1 MKTQFLL
8 IALVLVGGA
17 FAGRAILKTDSAAN
31 AETGHHD
38 HDEPHSDS
46 DHHHCASAKTIPEEG
61 PHGGKLLRGVGF
73 ELEVTIFETDTPPEF
88 RVFGY
93 RNGQP
98 LAPTDFTVVIELQR
112 LGDRTDSFAFRPD
125 GTFQRGEGVVR
136 EPHSFDVVVR
146 ADHGGKSQQWIYE
159 SYEGRTR
166 IEPAMAE
173 RSGIKVAAA
182 GPTTLRE
189 TIKLHGLIKPDAN
202 RVAKVGARFPGWVKE
217 VRKQLGDPIES
228 GDVLAIVES
237 NESLQAYEVKAPHAG
252 IITER
257 NVTVGSVT
265 ADGALFVVTDHS
277 SVWVDLNVLS
287 TDANKVKAG
296 LPVVV
301 QTVDGSQS
309 VELTLPEF
317 LPGAVVESQTRV
329 IRLQL
334 DNRDGRWTPGLRV
347 IATVTLPPHEV
358 RVGVQSTGLQSFRD
372 WTVVFAQVAD
382 TYEVRMLELG
392 RSDGEHV
399 EVLGGLE
406 AGERYVTHNSFLVK
420 ADAMKSGA
428 SHDH

>member
-1 MKTQFLL
+1 
-8 IALVLVGGA
+8 
-17 FAGRAILKTDSAAN
+17 
-31 AETGHHD
+31 
-38 HDEPHSDS
+38 
-46 DHHHCASAKTIPEEG
+46 
-61 PHGGKLLRGVGF
+61 
-73 ELEVTIFETDTPPEF
+73 
-88 RVFGY
+88 
-93 RNGQP
+93 
-98 LAPTDFTVVIELQR
+98 
-112 LGDRTDSFAFRPD
+112 
-125 GTFQRGEGVVR
+125 
-136 EPHSFDVVVR
+136 
-146 ADHGGKSQQWIYE
+146 
-159 SYEGRTR
+159 
-166 IEPAMAE
+166 
-173 RSGIKVAAA
+173 
-182 GPTTLRE
+182 
-189 TIKLHGLIKPDAN
+189 
-202 RVAKVGARFPGWVKE
+202 VKE